1 MLLAQQQ
8 THRLLPVQQRVVL
21 RNVPSPC
28 LPKASGHWHRA
39 CSIPFCEYH
48 TLWTADF
55 EYTNQSLQPCSFI
68 WTPTMTQPPVSNR
81 LLTSRRLV
89 RWVAAACAI
98 AWSLQGAVQG
108 AETAPAEVRLDYA
121 YYSPVS
127 LALKHFGWLEKA
139 LPDAKVTWVLSQGS
153 NRSLEYLNSG
163 SVDFASSASLS
174 AVLARANGSPIKSV
188 YVYSRAEWTA
198 LVVRKDSTLQSVAEL
213 KGKKIAATKGTD
225 PYLFTLRALQQAGLK
240 KDDVEL
246 LHLQHP
252 DGRTAL
258 EKCDVDAWAGLDP
271 HMAASE
277 IQSGARLFYRNKDFN
292 SYGVL
297 SVTETYAKEHT
308 QAIRTVLAAYEKAR
322 EWAVKNPDELAKLL
336 ATESGLPLDVAR
348 LQLSRTDL
356 SNPQLSAKDVEASRL
371 AAPILVSE
379 DLVRKGVNVEQ
390 VIDQLITPEFSRAVT
405 VNP

>member
-1 MLLAQQQ
+1 MPHTRFAF
-8 THRLLPVQQRVVL
+8 RLLSAL
-21 RNVPSPC
+21 AFS
-28 LPKASGHWHRA
+28 L
-39 CSIPFCEYH
+39 
-48 TLWTADF
+48 TLQTGA
-55 EYTNQSLQPCSFI
+55 Q
-68 WTPTMTQPPVSNR
+68 
-81 LLTSRRLV
+81 
-89 RWVAAACAI
+89 AA
-98 AWSLQGAVQG
+98 
-108 AETAPAEVRLDYA
+108 EKPPAEVRLDYA

-127 LALKHFGWLEKA
+127 LALKHFGWLEQS
-139 LPDAKVTWVLSQGS
+139 LPDSRVTWVLSQGS

-163 SVDFASSASLS
+163 GVDFASSASLS

-198 LVVRKDSTLQSVAEL
+198 LVVRKDSPLQSVSDL

-258 EKCDVDAWAGLDP
+258 EKGDVDAWAGLDP
-271 HMAASE
+271 HMAASQ
-277 IQSGARLFYRNKDFN
+277 IQAGSRLLYRNKDFN

-297 SVTETYAKEHT
+297 SVTQTYAKEHPE
-308 QAIRTVLAAYEKAR
+308 AIKTVLTAYEKAR
-322 EWAVKNPDELAKLL
+322 DWAVKNPEELAKLL
-336 ATESGLPLDVAR
+336 ASESGLPLEVAK

-356 SNPQLSAKDVEASRL
+356 GAPQLSAKDVESSKA

-379 DLVRKGVNVEQ
+379 ELVRRGVNVEQ
-390 VIDQLITPEFSRAVT
+390 VVDELFTPEFSAAVIARQ
-405 VNP
+405 

>member
-1 MLLAQQQ
+1 MPHTRFAF
-8 THRLLPVQQRVVL
+8 RLLSAL
-21 RNVPSPC
+21 AFS
-28 LPKASGHWHRA
+28 L
-39 CSIPFCEYH
+39 
-48 TLWTADF
+48 TLQTGA
-55 EYTNQSLQPCSFI
+55 Q
-68 WTPTMTQPPVSNR
+68 
-81 LLTSRRLV
+81 
-89 RWVAAACAI
+89 AA
-98 AWSLQGAVQG
+98 
-108 AETAPAEVRLDYA
+108 EKPPAEVRLDYA

-127 LALKHFGWLEKA
+127 LALKHFGWLEQS
-139 LPDAKVTWVLSQGS
+139 LPDSRVTWVLSQGS

-163 SVDFASSASLS
+163 GVDFASSASLS

-198 LVVRKDSTLQSVAEL
+198 LLVRKDSPLQSVSDL

-258 EKCDVDAWAGLDP
+258 EKGDVDAWAGLDP
-271 HMAASE
+271 HMAASQ
-277 IQSGARLFYRNKDFN
+277 IQAGSRLLYRNKDFN

-297 SVTETYAKEHT
+297 SVTQTYAKEHPE
-308 QAIRTVLAAYEKAR
+308 AIKTVLTAYEKAR
-322 EWAVKNPDELAKLL
+322 DWAVKNPEELAKLL
-336 ATESGLPLDVAR
+336 ASESGLPLEVAK

-356 SNPQLSAKDVEASRL
+356 GAPQLSAKDVESSKA

-379 DLVRKGVNVEQ
+379 ELVRRGVNVEQ
-390 VIDQLITPEFSRAVT
+390 AVDELFTPEFSAAVIARQ
-405 VNP
+405 

>member
-1 MLLAQQQ
+1 M
-8 THRLLPVQQRVVL
+8 P
-21 RNVPSPC
+21 
-28 LPKASGHWHRA
+28 
-39 CSIPFCEYH
+39 
-48 TLWTADF
+48 
-55 EYTNQSLQPCSFI
+55 
-68 WTPTMTQPPVSNR
+68 QPPVSFR
-81 LLTSRRLV
+81 LLSPRALIRCMASTCVLAFSLNG
-89 RWVAAACAI
+89 AAQA
-98 AWSLQGAVQG
+98 
-108 AETAPAEVRLDYA
+108 AETTPAEIRLDYA

-139 LPDAKVTWVLSQGS
+139 LPEAKVTWVLSQGS

-198 LVVRKDSTLQSVAEL
+198 LVVRKDSPLQSVAEL

-225 PYLFTLRALQQAGLK
+225 PYLFTLRALQKAGLK

-258 EKCDVDAWAGLDP
+258 EKGDVDAWAGLDP

-277 IQSGARLFYRNKDFN
+277 IQSGSRLLYRNKDFN

-297 SVTETYAKEHT
+297 SVTETYAKEHP
-308 QAIRTVLAAYEKAR
+308 QAIRTVLSAYEQAR
-322 EWAVKNPDELAKLL
+322 EWAVKNPDELARLL
-336 ATESGLPLDVAR
+336 ATESGLPLEVAR
-348 LQLSRTDL
+348 LQLTRTDL
-356 SNPQLSAKDVEASRL
+356 SSPQLSAKDVEASKA
-371 AAPILVSE
+371 AAPILVAE

-390 VIDQLITPEFSRAVT
+390 VIDQLITPEFSKAVIAT
-405 VNP
+405 P

>member
-1 MLLAQQQ
+1 MPSLRSAFRLKTPHVLA
-8 THRLLPVQQRVVL
+8 
-21 RNVPSPC
+21 
-28 LPKASGHWHRA
+28 KG
-39 CSIPFCEYH
+39 
-48 TLWTADF
+48 
-55 EYTNQSLQPCSFI
+55 
-68 WTPTMTQPPVSNR
+68 
-81 LLTSRRLV
+81 LLTSLALAFV
-89 RWVAAACAI
+89 
-98 AWSLQGAVQG
+98 LQPMAQA
-108 AETAPAEVRLDYA
+108 AETMPAEIHLDYA

-127 LALKHFGWLEKA
+127 LALKHFGWLEQA
-139 LPDAKVTWVLSQGS
+139 LPQSKVTWVLSQGS

-198 LVVRKDSTLQSVAEL
+198 FVVRKDSPLQTVADL

-252 DGRTAL
+252 DGRIAL
-258 EKCDVDAWAGLDP
+258 EKGDVDAWAGLDP
-271 HMAASE
+271 HMAASQ
-277 IQSGARLFYRNKDFN
+277 IQAGSRLLYRNKDFN

-297 SVTETYAKEHT
+297 SVTETYAKEHPE
-308 QAIRTVLAAYEKAR
+308 AIKTVLTAYEKAR
-322 EWAVKNPDELAKLL
+322 DWAVKNPDELARLL
-336 ATESGLPLDVAR
+336 AQESGLPLEVAR

-356 SNPQLSAKDVEASRL
+356 SEPQLSARDVESSKA

-379 DLVRKGVNVEQ
+379 ELVRKGVNVEQ
-390 VIDQLITPEFSRAVT
+390 IVDQLITPDFSASVITRQ
-405 VNP
+405 

>member
-1 MLLAQQQ
+1 M
-8 THRLLPVQQRVVL
+8 P
-21 RNVPSPC
+21 
-28 LPKASGHWHRA
+28 
-39 CSIPFCEYH
+39 
-48 TLWTADF
+48 
-55 EYTNQSLQPCSFI
+55 
-68 WTPTMTQPPVSNR
+68 QPPISFWLQTPR
-81 LLTSRRLV
+81 ALI
-89 RWVAAACAI
+89 RWMVTTCTLAI
-98 AWSLQGAVQG
+98 SLQGVAQA

-139 LPDAKVTWVLSQGS
+139 LPEAKVTWVLSQGS

-198 LVVRKDSTLQSVAEL
+198 LVVRKDSPLQSVAEL

-225 PYLFTLRALQQAGLK
+225 PYLFTLRALQKAGLK

-258 EKCDVDAWAGLDP
+258 EKGDVDAWAGLDP

-277 IQSGARLFYRNKDFN
+277 IQSGSRLLYRNKDFN

-297 SVTETYAKEHT
+297 SVTETYAKEH
-308 QAIRTVLAAYEKAR
+308 
-322 EWAVKNPDELAKLL
+322 PD
-336 ATESGLPLDVAR
+336 
-348 LQLSRTDL
+348 
-356 SNPQLSAKDVEASRL
+356 
-371 AAPILVSE
+371 
-379 DLVRKGVNVEQ
+379 RKSVV
-390 VIDQLITPEFSRAVT
+390 
-405 VNP
+405 

>member
-1 MLLAQQQ
+1 MLLPRFALRLQ
-8 THRLLPVQQRVVL
+8 TSRVL
-21 RNVPSPC
+21 A
-28 LPKASGHWHRA
+28 KW
-39 CSIPFCEYH
+39 
-48 TLWTADF
+48 
-55 EYTNQSLQPCSFI
+55 
-68 WTPTMTQPPVSNR
+68 
-81 LLTSRRLV
+81 LLTSFTLAFTLQTGAQ
-89 RWVAAACAI
+89 AAEA
-98 AWSLQGAVQG
+98 L
-108 AETAPAEVRLDYA
+108 PAEVRLDYA

-127 LALKHFGWLEKA
+127 LALKHFGWLEQA
-139 LPDAKVTWVLSQGS
+139 LPQSKVTWVLSQGS

-198 LVVRKDSTLQSVAEL
+198 FVVRKDSPLQSVADL

-252 DGRTAL
+252 DGRIAL
-258 EKCDVDAWAGLDP
+258 EKGDVDAWAGLDP
-271 HMAASE
+271 HMAASQ
-277 IQSGARLFYRNKDFN
+277 IQAGSRLLYRNKDFN

-297 SVTETYAKEHT
+297 SVTESYAKEHP
-308 QAIRTVLAAYEKAR
+308 QAIKTVLTAYEKAR
-322 EWAVKNPDELAKLL
+322 DWAVKNPEELASLL
-336 ATESGLPLDVAR
+336 AKESGLPLEVAR

-356 SNPQLSAKDVEASRL
+356 SNPQLSTRDVESSKA

-379 DLVRKGVNVEQ
+379 ELVRKGVNVEQ
-390 VIDQLITPEFSRAVT
+390 VVDQLITPDFSASVITR
-405 VNP
+405 P

>member
-1 MLLAQQQ
+1 MPSFRSAFRLKTSRLLAKGLLVSMALVFAQQ
-8 THRLLPVQQRVVL
+8 PVAQ
-21 RNVPSPC
+21 
-28 LPKASGHWHRA
+28 A
-39 CSIPFCEYH
+39 
-48 TLWTADF
+48 
-55 EYTNQSLQPCSFI
+55 
-68 WTPTMTQPPVSNR
+68 
-81 LLTSRRLV
+81 
-89 RWVAAACAI
+89 
-98 AWSLQGAVQG
+98 
-108 AETAPAEVRLDYA
+108 AETVPAQIHLDYA

-127 LALKHFGWLEKA
+127 LVLKHFGWLEQA
-139 LPDAKVTWVLSQGS
+139 LPQSKVTWVLSQGS

-198 LVVRKDSTLQSVAEL
+198 FVVRKDSPLQTVADL

-252 DGRTAL
+252 DGRIAL
-258 EKCDVDAWAGLDP
+258 EKGDVDAWAGLDP

-277 IQSGARLFYRNKDFN
+277 IQAGSRLLYRNKDFN

-297 SVTETYAKEHT
+297 SVTETYAKEHPE
-308 QAIRTVLAAYEKAR
+308 AIKTVLTAYEKAR
-322 EWAVKNPDELAKLL
+322 EWAVEHPDELARLL
-336 ATESGLPLDVAR
+336 AQESGLPLEVAR

-356 SNPQLSAKDVEASRL
+356 SAPQLSAKDVESSKA

-379 DLVRKGVNVEQ
+379 ELVRKGVNVEQ
-390 VIDQLITPEFSRAVT
+390 VVDQLITPDFSASVIARQ
-405 VNP
+405 

>member
-1 MLLAQQQ
+1 MPLPRFALRLQTSRVLA
-8 THRLLPVQQRVVL
+8 
-21 RNVPSPC
+21 
-28 LPKASGHWHRA
+28 KW
-39 CSIPFCEYH
+39 
-48 TLWTADF
+48 
-55 EYTNQSLQPCSFI
+55 
-68 WTPTMTQPPVSNR
+68 
-81 LLTSRRLV
+81 LLTSFTLAFTLQTGAQ
-89 RWVAAACAI
+89 AAEA
-98 AWSLQGAVQG
+98 L
-108 AETAPAEVRLDYA
+108 PAEVRLDYA

-127 LALKHFGWLEKA
+127 LALKHFGWLEQA
-139 LPDAKVTWVLSQGS
+139 LPQSKVTWVLSQGS

-198 LVVRKDSTLQSVAEL
+198 FVVRKDSSLQSVADL

-252 DGRTAL
+252 DGRIAL
-258 EKCDVDAWAGLDP
+258 EKGDVDAWAGLDP
-271 HMAASE
+271 HMAASQ
-277 IQSGARLFYRNKDFN
+277 IQAGSRLLYRNKDFN

-297 SVTETYAKEHT
+297 SVTESYAKEHPN
-308 QAIRTVLAAYEKAR
+308 AIKTVLTAYEKAR
-322 EWAVKNPDELAKLL
+322 DWAVKNPEELASLL
-336 ATESGLPLDVAR
+336 AKESGLPLEVAR

-356 SNPQLSAKDVEASRL
+356 SNPQLSTRDVESSKA

-379 DLVRKGVNVEQ
+379 ELVRKGVNVEQ
-390 VIDQLITPEFSRAVT
+390 VVDQLITPDFSASVIAR
-405 VNP
+405 P